1 MKFLHKPMIGLD
13 KYDDMDCEYSTGSRR
28 YIVEHNGETRYY
40 PSVTTVL
47 STDPEKKKSLDAW
60 RKRVG
65 EEEANRISKHATN
78 RGEIV
83 HKICEDYL
91 NNEENYLSDR
101 FDANAMFMDLQP
113 KLNAHI
119 GTVIAQEVPLVSHV
133 LKLAGRVDLIAEWDG
148 ELAIIDF
155 KTSRR
160 PKKEAWIGDYKK
172 QIAAYAAM
180 TYEMTDIPIK
190 KGIIAITVESD
201 IPQLFAFNPWDY
213 LRDLHVDIKRYEDM
227 YA

>member
-1 MKFLHKPMIGLD
+1 MVELSA
-13 KYDDMDCEYSTGSRR
+13 YENMDCEYSTGSRR

-47 STDPEKKKSLDAW
+47 GADPEKKKSLAAW

-65 EEEANRISKHATN
+65 EEEANRISKHATG

-83 HKICEDYL
+83 HQSCEDYL
-91 NNEENYLSDR
+91 NNKEDHLSDR
-101 FDANAMFMDLQP
+101 FDANAMFLDLKP
-113 KLNAHI
+113 KLDAHI
-119 GTVIAQEVPLVSHV
+119 GYVVAQEVPLVSHV

-160 PKKEAWIGDYKK
+160 PKKEEWIGDYKK

-180 TYEMTDIPIK
+180 VYEMTGIAIHKGVIPI
-190 KGIIAITVESD
+190 AVEGD
-201 IPQLFAFNPWDY
+201 IPQRFEFNPWEH
-213 LRDLHVDIKRYEDM
+213 LRSLHATVKYYEDM
-227 YA
+227 AA